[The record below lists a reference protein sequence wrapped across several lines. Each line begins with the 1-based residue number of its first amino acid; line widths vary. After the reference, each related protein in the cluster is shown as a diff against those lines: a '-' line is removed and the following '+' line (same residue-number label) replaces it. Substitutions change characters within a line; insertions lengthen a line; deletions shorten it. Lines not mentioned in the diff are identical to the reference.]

1 MGHFTES
8 VEVMQVCDLLLNG
21 YTTTEI
27 ETKLKIP
34 KQRVDEI
41 YRILQDATAYEE
53 G

>member
-1 MGHFTES
+1 MGHFIEN
-8 VEVMQVCDLLLNG
+8 VEIMQVCDLLLNN

-27 ETKLKIP
+27 EEKLKIP

-41 YRILQDATAYEE
+41 YRMLQDATAYEE